1 MSEKGCV
8 ENEVVECVK
17 KAMNMAQAFYELVG
31 GKIENIRFEGF
42 DTRNENNFTVDL
54 SFQYPVSET
63 SELDRFLKDTRTRAY
78 KRFYF
83 DKKTLEL
90 VSFDDP

>member
-8 ENEVVECVK
+8 ENKVVECIK
-17 KAMNMAQAFYELVG
+17 KAMNMAKVFYELIG

-42 DTRNENNFTVDL
+42 DTRNKEFYTVDL

-63 SELDRFLKDTRTRAY
+63 SELDRFLKNTRIRDY